1 MCRSFQNV
9 VKGIGLLAIVLAIGL
24 SPALGAEF
32 RMAVLL
38 ANTCNGSSELSYPTA
53 PNFSSVGDTVR
64 VVLSLGAGGIEG
76 GTSLSISRV
85 RFNLD
90 CDSSNLGINC
100 PDDGEVV
107 SYQANF
113 ASTCGVAFTATHVA
127 GDTQPNQVVFTPNT
141 AIVIPANTPN
151 FCTLSFDVRLETT
164 SNDGTPNAIEQVS
177 GFDASL
183 GDGVCNTTPPLAAGN
198 TNSGS
203 ITLCPTCDDGNQCN
217 GPEICDPNLGCLP
230 GKPIVCDD

>member
-64 VVLSLGAGGIEG
+64 IVLSLGAGGIEG

-100 PDDGEVV
+100 PDDGGVV
-107 SYQANF
+107 SFRGNV
-113 ASTCGVAFTATHVA
+113 STTCG
-127 GDTQPNQVVFTPNT
+127 VVFTPSH
-141 AIVIPANTPN
+141 AV
-151 FCTLSFDVRLETT
+151 
-164 SNDGTPNAIEQVS
+164 
-177 GFDASL
+177 
-183 GDGVCNTTPPLAAGN
+183 
-198 TNSGS
+198 
-203 ITLCPTCDDGNQCN
+203 
-217 GPEICDPNLGCLP
+217 
-230 GKPIVCDD
+230 